1 LTEREQNGIELL
13 LSEPDIV
20 AWLEPP
26 QEIEED
32 EDESPKAA

>member
-1 LTEREQNGIELL
+1 LTEREHTGIELL
-13 LSEPDIV
+13 LSEPDII

-26 QEIEED
+26 YESDDD